1 MRGNMR
7 RSSGIVSCLF
17 QLMSWLFTYVTL
29 IRRFVDSSHL
39 QFHIPQFKSCM
50 KRQDEPFHM
59 PDLMLNI
66 PFFYFL
72 FSKPSDAMIAALSK
86 IRQRVHLPAL
96 ARELGKYYCHVFFP
110 LILSLMYTAKSLA
123 LVNGAYGLLDII
135 FSLYKFGISLT
146 GLKEW
151 LPNLIRKN

>member
-1 MRGNMR
+1 
-7 RSSGIVSCLF
+7 
-17 QLMSWLFTYVTL
+17 
-29 IRRFVDSSHL
+29 
-39 QFHIPQFKSCM
+39 
-50 KRQDEPFHM
+50 
-59 PDLMLNI
+59 MLNI

-135 FSLYKFGISLT
+135 RNQPYGFERMAPELNTEELIAKRQVVYALKFTSI
-146 GLKEW
+146 
-151 LPNLIRKN
+151 